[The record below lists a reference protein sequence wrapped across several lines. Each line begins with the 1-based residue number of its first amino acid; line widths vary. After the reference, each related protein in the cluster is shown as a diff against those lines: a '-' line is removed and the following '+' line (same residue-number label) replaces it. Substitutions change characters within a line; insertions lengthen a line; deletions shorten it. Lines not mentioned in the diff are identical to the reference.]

1 MAQILRRSP
10 DVQTLELKLDFD
22 SLRMSQK
29 GSISG
34 EIWLELGD
42 KSFPEQHWSDLPTA
56 VTAALLGA
64 ALRLK
69 DATSAAKEEVWFLDG
84 PYYAVLEQAQAL
96 AWLVSLQ
103 NLDGFLFVKSNVDGP
118 ASFASIR
125 AGAASLVSECAAR
138 SWEHPDIPV
147 LIALLDASA

>member
-1 MAQILRRSP
+1 MQA
-10 DVQTLELKLDFD
+10 LELKLNLD

-29 GSISG
+29 GSITG

-42 KSFPEQHWSDLPTA
+42 KSFPERHWSDFPTA

-69 DATSAAKEEVWFLDG
+69 DATSGAKEEVWFLDG

-103 NLDGFLFVKSNVDGP
+103 NMDGFSYVKSSVDGP
-118 ASFASIR
+118 ASLASIR
-125 AGAASLVSECAAR
+125 KGVAALVSECAAR
-138 SWEHPDIPV
+138 SWQHPDISV
-147 LIALLDASA
+147 LNDLLNASA